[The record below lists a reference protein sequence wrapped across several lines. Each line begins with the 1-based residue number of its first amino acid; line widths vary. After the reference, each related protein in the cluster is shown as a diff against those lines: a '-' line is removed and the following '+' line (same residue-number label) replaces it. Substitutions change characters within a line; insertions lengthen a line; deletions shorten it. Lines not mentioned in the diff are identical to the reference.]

1 MKPRHPVTLPHM
13 PHLLATGTLHRGV
26 AFLGLAVATAA
37 MVGCATVTEQQESQM
52 GATYSADL
60 AKQLPLIKDPE
71 VLRYIN
77 TLGDSLAGLTLR
89 SQLTWHFE
97 IVDDM
102 DVNAFAV
109 PGGYIYVN
117 RGLIERAQTLD
128 QVAGVVGHEI
138 GHVVRRHSVKQM
150 EKQQN
155 ANVGMALGCALTS
168 ICQSGVS
175 QQLIGLAAN
184 GVFAKFSRN
193 DESEADAEGVKL
205 MVAAHIDPSGVPE
218 MFRIL
223 LDERKS
229 KPAGLDAMFQS
240 HPLEEDRI
248 TATKA
253 LVATYPA
260 GALTGLT
267 KDSPNFQAFKKRLQ
281 SLPAAPPK
289 KKATK

>member
-1 MKPRHPVTLPHM
+1 M

-52 GATYSADL
+52 GASYSADL

-71 VLRYIN
+71 VQRYIN

-155 ANVGMALGCALTS
+155 ASLGVALGCALTAF
-168 ICQSGVS
+168 CQSGAS

-193 DESEADAEGVKL
+193 DEAEADAEGVKL
-205 MVAAHIDPSGVPE
+205 MLAAHIDPRGVPE

-229 KPAGLDAMFQS
+229 KPAGLDAMFLS

-248 TATKA
+248 TATQA
-253 LVATYPA
+253 LIATYPA
-260 GALTGLT
+260 STLTGLT

>member
-1 MKPRHPVTLPHM
+1 M

-52 GATYSADL
+52 GASYSADL
-60 AKQLPLIKDPE
+60 AKQLPLLKDPE
-71 VLRYIN
+71 VQRYIN

-155 ANVGMALGCALTS
+155 ASLGVALGCALTAF
-168 ICQSGVS
+168 CQSGAS

-193 DESEADAEGVKL
+193 DEAEADAEGVKL
-205 MVAAHIDPSGVPE
+205 MLAAHIDPRGVPA

-229 KPAGLDAMFQS
+229 KPAGLDAMFLS

-248 TATKA
+248 TATQA
-253 LVATYPA
+253 LIATYPA
-260 GALTGLT
+260 STLTGLT

>member
-1 MKPRHPVTLPHM
+1 M
-13 PHLLATGTLHRGV
+13 PHLLVTGTLQRGV
-26 AFLGLAVATAA
+26 TFLGLAVATAA
-37 MVGCATVTEQQESQM
+37 VVGCATVTEQQESQL
-52 GATYSADL
+52 GASYSAEI

-71 VLRYIN
+71 VHRYIN
-77 TLGDSLAGLTLR
+77 ALGESLAGLTLR

-97 IVDDM
+97 IVDDP

-117 RGLIERAQTLD
+117 RGLIERAKSMH
-128 QVAGVVGHEI
+128 QVAGVIGHEI

-155 ANVGMALGCALTS
+155 ANIGMSIGCALTRV
-168 ICQSGVS
+168 CDSGITQMFV
-175 QQLIGLAAN
+175 GLAAN
-184 GVFAKFSRN
+184 GVFAKFSRD
-193 DESEADAEGVKL
+193 DEAEADAEGVKL
-205 MVAAHIDPSGVPE
+205 MVAAHISPDGVPE

-229 KPAGLDAMFQS
+229 KPAGLDAMFLS

-253 LVATYPA
+253 LIATYPS
-260 GALTGLT
+260 GAVAGLT
-267 KDSPNFQAFKKRLQ
+267 KDAPDFQSFKKRLQ
-281 SLPAAPPK
+281 SLPASPPK
-289 KKATK
+289 KKATR